1 MRLDRETM
9 RALAAASGIGFTIAS
24 SIAIGVLFG
33 RWVDQKLGTEP
44 CALIVGILVALV
56 SAGSIVY
63 ELTATAKRT
72 NDTGKNHLDRDDSG

>member
-1 MRLDRETM
+1 MRLDRETL

-33 RWVDQKLGTEP
+33 RWIDQKLGTEP
-44 CALIVGILVALV
+44 CALIAGIVLALI

-63 ELTATAKRT
+63 ELTSTAKRT
-72 NDTGKNHLDRDDSG
+72 NDAKDHLDRDDSG